1 MIAVGP
7 CKQELGARSFGSGE
21 KTFVKF
27 ALLHEVG
34 AERNP
39 FINSFMCRSEL
50 RRDLKLLVTDI
61 RLAGQG
67 SGIELAE
74 FAQQQIPQLSIVVVS
89 GDEEAE
95 TGGEAPRQ

>member
-1 MIAVGP
+1 MIAVCA
-7 CKQELGARSFGSGE
+7 CKQGLGARSFGSGE

-27 ALLHEVG
+27 AHTLLHEVG
-34 AERNP
+34 AERSP
-39 FINSFMCRSEL
+39 FIIFFMCRSEL
-50 RRDLKLLVTDI
+50 RRDLKLLATDI

-89 GDEEAE
+89 GDEEI
-95 TGGEAPRQ
+95 G